1 MQVTKTVR
9 LAAGGGSIDEAI
21 DTVLARAAATTR
33 GITSFRVVEVAG
45 SVDEAGVVSE
55 YQVTLDITFVVKE
68 TAEGH

>member
-21 DTVLARAAATTR
+21 STALARASATTT
-33 GITSFRVVEVAG
+33 GITSFKIVEVGGA
-45 SVDEAGVVSE
+45 VDEAGVPCE

-68 TAEGH
+68 TPLGH